1 LRDGQLDESIERICG
16 PAVPDAPPPEGRFS
30 LPPMSNVPGTDVDI
44 PKAPPPAAME
54 PAPPSQQLV
63 PRRPAPTLT
72 DLVLAD
78 LEAARA
84 RNASPPPKPARGTP
98 ASGTPRAARPS
109 GSRYAAPRPAAIF
122 APADNH
128 GSLFGGGSISEKSLD
143 EVILSYL
150 AEDLDGAP
158 EK

>member
-1 LRDGQLDESIERICG
+1 
-16 PAVPDAPPPEGRFS
+16 
-30 LPPMSNVPGTDVDI
+30 MSNVPGTDVDI
-44 PKAPPPAAME
+44 PKAPPPPAAME

-84 RNASPPPKPARGTP
+84 RSASPPPKPARGTP
-98 ASGTPRAARPS
+98 AVGTPRAARPS

-128 GSLFGGGSISEKSLD
+128 GSLFGGWSISEKSLD